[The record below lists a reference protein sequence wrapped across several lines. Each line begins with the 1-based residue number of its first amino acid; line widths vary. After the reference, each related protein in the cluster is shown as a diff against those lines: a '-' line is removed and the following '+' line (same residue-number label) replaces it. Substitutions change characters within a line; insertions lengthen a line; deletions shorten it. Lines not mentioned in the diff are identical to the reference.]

1 MMRCAKKGTLIQSMP
16 SARDTCF
23 GFLKIK
29 IPYTALTRQ
38 TACVHNKENT
48 ESSRL
53 GQQEKLK
60 RGETVKTI
68 IMMGVIVT
76 FLVSI
81 FTAGYDSK
89 AGKE

>member
-1 MMRCAKKGTLIQSMP
+1 MFDALCKKGTLIQSMP

-29 IPYTALTRQ
+29 IPYAALTRQ

-60 RGETVKTI
+60 RGRDGENNHHD
-68 IMMGVIVT
+68 GCHCH
-76 FLVSI
+76 FFSI
-81 FTAGYDSK
+81 NFYRRIR
-89 AGKE
+89 